1 MNKIKV
7 KSKLGLSQLIIK
19 SLKGQQV
26 NENEV
31 YAINSNKVDG
41 LLRLDV
47 VQKGNSF
54 QLIYNITGFIT
65 LKEYLA
71 TPLNKERFAKIL
83 QNILVNLK
91 SMNSAFFNQQYLL
104 MDSNRVW

>member
-19 SLKGQQV
+19 SLKGQQL

-83 QNILVNLK
+83 QNILTNLK
-91 SMNSAFFNQQYLL
+91 SMNSAFFNQQYL
-104 MDSNRVW
+104 